1 MLQFLLKRKSI
12 LLISILFLVAV
23 TLLARDIEKREG
35 GGLFDTLAIPLF
47 SSPLQVSTDFV
58 QALYSLTHDYVY
70 LLSLRTVNS
79 QLKII
84 IDQLQLEN
92 QLLREESFENKRLR
106 DFLAFKKKL
115 PYAVVSAE
123 IIGRDPSSWFR
134 TILIDKGAADG
145 IQRGSA
151 VITPRGIAGKILE
164 VHSRTSKVLLIIDRN
179 CALDI
184 LVQRSRAKG
193 ILEGRAADRCEV
205 SFVGKTEDIK
215 VGDIIVTSGLDADV
229 PKGFVAGEVVNVN
242 KTAAGYFQLVEVRPA
257 VDFSKLEEVLI
268 VKK

>member
-12 LLISILFLVAV
+12 LLIALLFLIAV
-23 TLLARDIEKREG
+23 TLVARDMEKREG
-35 GGLFDTLAIPLF
+35 GGFFDTIVLPF
-47 SSPLQVSTDFV
+47 VSSPLQVSTDFLQV
-58 QALYSLTHDYVY
+58 CSNLTQNYVF
-70 LLSLRTVNS
+70 LINLRSENS
-79 QLKII
+79 QLKNI

-92 QLLREESFENKRLR
+92 QLLREESSENKRLR
-106 DFLAFKKKL
+106 DLLAFKTKL

-134 TILIDKGAADG
+134 TILIDKGAAAG
-145 IQRGSA
+145 IQRGAA

-164 VHSRTSKVLLIIDRN
+164 VQAHTAKVLLLIDRN

-205 SFVGKTEDIK
+205 NFVGKTEDVK

-242 KTAAGYFQLVEVRPA
+242 KTAAGYFQFVEVRPA
-257 VDFSKLEEVLI
+257 VDFSKLEEVLV

>member
-1 MLQFLLKRKSI
+1 MLQFLLKRKSVF
-12 LLISILFLVAV
+12 LIPILFLVAV

-35 GGLFDTLAIPLF
+35 GGLFNRLAIPFF
-47 SSPLQVSTDFV
+47 SSPLQVSTDFLN
-58 QALYSLTHDYVY
+58 ALYGLAHDYVF
-70 LLSLRTVNS
+70 LINLRTEND
-79 QLKII
+79 QLKKI
-84 IDQLQLEN
+84 IDRLQLEN
-92 QLLREESFENKRLR
+92 QLLRDESFENKRLR
-106 DFLAFKKKL
+106 DLLAFKKKL

-145 IQRGSA
+145 IRRGAA
-151 VITPRGIAGKILE
+151 VITPRGIAGKVLE
-164 VHSRTSKVLLIIDRN
+164 VNSGTSKVLLIIDRN
-179 CALDI
+179 CAIDI

-193 ILEGRAADRCEV
+193 ILEGRSAERCEV

-215 VGDIIVTSGLDADV
+215 VGDIIVTSGLDVDV

-242 KTAAGYFQLVEVRPA
+242 KTAAGYFQLVEVHPA

-268 VKK
+268 VQK